1 MQKML
6 RRRVALL
13 VLMAIGVIHC
23 GRVIWAQDNAGQDS
37 GSDNFPAEPQ
47 IFSPPMADQTE
58 PADRVRYGGSEL
70 DFGLALPLQ
79 VYTSE
84 SASSSWQIGFLGG
97 IAAAFAS
104 SKTTLQLKAA
114 DFHAGIPL
122 AYRKGKWSTR
132 VQFYHISSHLGA
144 DYAGNV
150 QPPAFHYS
158 REVLQDLVSYDFS
171 KHFRIYGG
179 PRLLVRTF
187 PHVGRWTFQAGS
199 EWFPEA
205 LASPRFHFYLADD
218 FQTRQEVAWQTNVSL
233 EPGIQFTTHKGQP
246 IARAEA
252 WFYRGQEP
260 FGQLYYLRERALGA
274 QLIFTLG
281 PEIKSLITHRH

>member
-1 MQKML
+1 MRKTQQGS
-6 RRRVALL
+6 VAWLPMIVLASLL
-13 VLMAIGVIHC
+13 CTGAA
-23 GRVIWAQDNAGQDS
+23 RAQDETSQDS
-37 GSDNFPAEPQ
+37 GIDNFPATQE
-47 IFSPPMADQTE
+47 IFRPPMADQTE

-79 VYTSE
+79 VYTAVGS
-84 SASSSWQIGFLGG
+84 SSSWQIGFIGG
-97 IAAAFAS
+97 IAAGFAS
-104 SKTTLQLKAA
+104 SKTTLQLKAT
-114 DFHAGIPL
+114 DFHAGIPF

-144 DYAGNV
+144 DYAGNIQ
-150 QPPAFHYS
+150 QPPFHYS

-199 EWFPEA
+199 EWFPLA
-205 LASPRFHFYLADD
+205 FASPRFHFYLADD
-218 FQTRQEVAWQTNVSL
+218 FQTREEVAWQTNISI
-233 EPGIQFTTHKGQP
+233 EPGVQFTTHKGQP

-252 WFYRGQEP
+252 WFYSGQEP
-260 FGQLYYLRERALGA
+260 FGQLYYRRERVIGA
-274 QLIFTLG
+274 QFIFTLG
-281 PEIKSLITHRH
+281 PEIKSLITHKH